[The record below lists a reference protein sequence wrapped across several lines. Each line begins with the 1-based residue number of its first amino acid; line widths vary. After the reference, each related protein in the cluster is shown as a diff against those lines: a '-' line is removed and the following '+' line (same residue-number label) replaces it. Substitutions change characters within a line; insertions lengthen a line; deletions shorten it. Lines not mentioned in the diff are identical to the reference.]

1 MDGRFQHQ
9 SDSFS
14 IANLL
19 SMQPKHNQ
27 PQHRIIHPDP
37 LLHLIKLTSHPE
49 GTAVTAAETNALLAL
64 HHQHYHHHHPNVS
77 TAQPFFCNSP
87 AIPSTSSHPPMT
99 SSATTNA
106 SEGFNIKVEEAM
118 MMMSTD
124 HHRHHQNGGAMEAPT
139 SGESA
144 LPNEPTSIDS
154 GDSDDGQTGSSGE
167 ERKKRPRTA
176 FSAVQIKA
184 LESEFERNKY
194 LSVSKRMQLSKQL
207 KLTETQIKIW
217 FQNRRTKWKRKY
229 TNDLEMLAQQY
240 YSSLGILAPRPLF
253 IGDRLWFLNPS
264 GNYVASAGPPPP
276 PPNLYH
282 PRPSSMMDPMIHL
295 ANMSGMSH
303 PSPAF
308 EPQSLGSNNGA
319 VSGAQFSPTWAPPM
333 LRVATQQQQLGIDSA
348 AGSPVD
354 PISLSFTPSPEDI
367 QPKDV

>member
-19 SMQPKHNQ
+19 SMQPKHNH
-27 PQHRIIHPDP
+27 PQRIVHPDP
-37 LLHLIKLTSHPE
+37 LLHLRKLTSHPE
-49 GTAVTAAETNALLAL
+49 AAETNALLAL
-64 HHQHYHHHHPNVS
+64 HHQHYHHPNVS
-77 TAQPFFCNSP
+77 TGPPFFCNSP

-99 SSATTNA
+99 PSVATNA
-106 SEGFNIKVEEAM
+106 SEGFNIKVEDAM
-118 MMMSTD
+118 MMMSNE
-124 HHRHHQNGGAMEAPT
+124 HHH
-139 SGESA
+139 
-144 LPNEPTSIDS
+144 
-154 GDSDDGQTGSSGE
+154 DGQTGSSGE

-176 FSAVQIKA
+176 FSAVQIKVILFYRAHFWNFEIDSICLIPLQA

-264 GNYVASAGPPPP
+264 GNYVAGAGPPPP

-333 LRVATQQQQLGIDSA
+333 LRVATQQQQMGIDSA

-354 PISLSFTPSPEDI
+354 PISLSFTPSPEDL